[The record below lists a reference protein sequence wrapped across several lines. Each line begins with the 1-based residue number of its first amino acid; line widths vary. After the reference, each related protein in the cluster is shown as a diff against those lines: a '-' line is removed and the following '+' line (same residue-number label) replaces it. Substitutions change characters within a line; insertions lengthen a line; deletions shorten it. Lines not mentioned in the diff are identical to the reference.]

1 MKTGVCTFTDENRS
15 KVRKPL
21 KLGADVT
28 ASDKHTTKCS
38 LWLKCCSPVWYK
50 ILKPQPSL
58 IRDFILCHST
68 ESRLQICNEKRT
80 KEWECVWVTYAEIK
94 EIWNEGFFCAG
105 TPHIVKAS
113 LVAKFLPNKA
123 HFVFAPQLRH
133 CRASSWLCLTLALVW
148 FALAH
153 FGFLNNQQRSN

>member
-80 KEWECVWVTYAEIK
+80 KERECVWVTYAEIK
-94 EIWNEGFFCAG
+94 EIWNESFFVLVH
-105 TPHIVKAS
+105 HILSKQVLLWSSYPIRPILFLLPSWDIVEQVPGSAS
-113 LVAKFLPNKA
+113 LSLLSGLP
-123 HFVFAPQLRH
+123 
-133 CRASSWLCLTLALVW
+133 
-148 FALAH
+148 
-153 FGFLNNQQRSN
+153 